1 MRGERKKGDFLILI
15 QNISRAE
22 LQLLRLEVK
31 ATSGIHSGN
40 RRSPSRDLSN
50 KDERRFPSSR
60 LTGENC
66 GDFAIDRD
74 YVAARRS
81 FRTRESRSARPSR
94 LSEKR
99 KRSFSRSSFLIENR
113 KCGTA
118 MRIVVFFVINVL

>member
-1 MRGERKKGDFLILI
+1 VRGERKKGDFLILI

-50 KDERRFPSSR
+50 KDERRFPSPR

-99 KRSFSRSSFLIENR
+99 KRSFSKLSFLIENR

>member
-1 MRGERKKGDFLILI
+1 VRGERKKGDFLILI

-50 KDERRFPSSR
+50 KDERRFPSPR

-99 KRSFSRSSFLIENR
+99 KRSFSKSSFLIENR

>member
-22 LQLLRLEVK
+22 LQLLCLEVK

-40 RRSPSRDLSN
+40 RRSSSRDLSN
-50 KDERRFPSSR
+50 KDERRFPSPC

-74 YVAARRS
+74 YAAARRS

-99 KRSFSRSSFLIENR
+99 KRSFSSRLFSLKIANAERQCVSLYSLLS
-113 KCGTA
+113 
-118 MRIVVFFVINVL
+118 NVL